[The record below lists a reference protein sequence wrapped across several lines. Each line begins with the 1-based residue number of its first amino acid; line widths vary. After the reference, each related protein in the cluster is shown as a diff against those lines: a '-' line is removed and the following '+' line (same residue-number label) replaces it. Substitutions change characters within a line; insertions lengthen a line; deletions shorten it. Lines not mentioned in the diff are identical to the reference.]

1 MHNNNANIIT
11 ISGALGSGKSTI
23 MNMLAKDLGYDTYS
37 TGAAQRKIA
46 LKYGVS
52 TLELNFMADKNPAID
67 KEIDGVF
74 RDLKNS
80 GKNYIVDSRMAFYF
94 LPQSF
99 KVKLNVSTDE
109 AARRVFNDKS
119 RTSEV
124 EFDTLEDAKA
134 ALIARRASE
143 VARFLS
149 TYGVNIDDEKNF
161 DLVVDTTDK
170 TPKQICSQIMT
181 KFMES
186 KYCHQGHTK

>member
-1 MHNNNANIIT
+1 MTKSNIIT

-23 MNMLAKDLGYDTYS
+23 MKLLATDLGYDTYS

-46 LKYGVS
+46 LKYGVT
-52 TLELNFMADKNPAID
+52 TLQLNHMADSNPAID
-67 KEIDGVF
+67 QEIDGVF

-80 GKNYIVDSRMAFYF
+80 GKDYIVDSRMAFYF
-94 LPQSF
+94 LPDSF
-99 KVKLNVSTDE
+99 KVKLNVAINE
-109 AARRVFNDKS
+109 AARRVYNDKT

-124 EFDTLEDAKA
+124 KFETLEDAKA

-143 VARFLS
+143 VARFMG

-170 TPKQICSQIMT
+170 TPKQICSHIINAF
-181 KFMES
+181 KKS
-186 KYCHQGHTK
+186 KYYHDAHVKP